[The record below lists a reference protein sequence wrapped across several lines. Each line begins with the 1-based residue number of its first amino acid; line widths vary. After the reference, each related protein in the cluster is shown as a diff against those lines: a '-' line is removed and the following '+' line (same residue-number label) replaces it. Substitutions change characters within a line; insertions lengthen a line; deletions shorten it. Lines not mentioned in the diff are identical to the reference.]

1 MCLCTVLQAVTKINE
16 ALRCGEPRQTV
27 RALMN
32 PDAHLPDVY
41 PFAAELYQRE
51 LAPLQQQQ
59 CPQVANTA
67 PHLPQITYSYTSP
80 CSRVVKAC

>member
-1 MCLCTVLQAVTKINE
+1 MCVCAVLQAISKINE
-16 ALRCGEPRQTV
+16 ALQCGEPRQTV

-51 LAPLQQQQ
+51 LAPLQQQ
-59 CPQVANTA
+59 CPQVANIA
-67 PHLPQITYSYTSP
+67 PRLL
-80 CSRVVKAC
+80 

>member
-1 MCLCTVLQAVTKINE
+1 MRTVLQAVSKINE
-16 ALRCGEPRQTV
+16 ALRLGDARQTV

-51 LAPLQQQQ
+51 LSPLQQQ
-59 CPQVANTA
+59 CPQVANIA
-67 PHLPQITYSYTSP
+67 HRLHQLWLAQNL
-80 CSRVVKAC
+80 RAVKF